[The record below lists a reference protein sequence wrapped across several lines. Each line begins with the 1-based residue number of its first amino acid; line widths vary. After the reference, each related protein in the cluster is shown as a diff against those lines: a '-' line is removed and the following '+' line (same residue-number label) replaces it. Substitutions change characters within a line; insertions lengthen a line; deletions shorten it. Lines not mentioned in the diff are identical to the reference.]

1 MRGCITKRGR
11 HSWRIKIDAE
21 PDATG
26 KRRFHT
32 VTVRGTRKDAET
44 ELAKLITD
52 ASKGTLVAPTKLT
65 VGEHLHKWLD
75 GKSGLTPLS
84 RQGYTVII
92 DRQIA
97 PVLGAFELQ
106 KLKPADVKM
115 WLTAMRT
122 GRRGGQLAP
131 RTIIHAYR
139 VLRAAIQEALRHD
152 LVSRNVVD
160 CVEPPRPEKREV
172 AILKA
177 DEIPAVLEALKGNRR
192 IYPIVALALATGARR
207 SELLALK
214 WANVDLKGGTLRIER
229 SIEQTRAGLRF
240 KSPKTESG
248 KRTVMLP
255 AFALDMLNEHRK
267 AQLELRLQLGMGK
280 PDSEALVFCTHKDTP
295 ISPNAFSVMWHR
307 VVRQA
312 GLPPRSFH
320 SLRHSHASA
329 LIRAGLDVVRVSRQ
343 LGHSSP
349 NITLGT
355 YAHEFREVDSGAA
368 DAINKVLG

>member
-1 MRGCITKRGR
+1 MRGCITKRGK

-21 PDATG
+21 RDATG

-32 VTVRGTRKDAET
+32 VTVRGSRKDAET

-52 ASKGTLVAPTKLT
+52 AAKGTLVAPTKLT
-65 VGEHLHKWLD
+65 VAEHLHNWLD

-84 RQGYTVII
+84 RQGYAVII

-97 PVLGAFELQ
+97 PALGSLELQ

-122 GRRGGQLAP
+122 GRRGRQLAP
-131 RTIIHAYR
+131 RTVIHAYR
-139 VLRAAIQEALRHD
+139 VLRAALQEALLLN
-152 LVSRNVVD
+152 LVPRNVAGA
-160 CVEPPRPEKREV
+160 VERPKPGKRQV
-172 AILKA
+172 SILKA
-177 DEIPAVLEALKGNRR
+177 DEVRAVLKALKGHT
-192 IYPIVALALATGARR
+192 IYPMVALALSTGARR
-207 SELLALK
+207 SELLALR
-214 WANVDLKGGTLRIER
+214 WSDIDLKDGTLRIER
-229 SIEQTRAGLRF
+229 SVEQTKAGLRF
-240 KSPKTESG
+240 KEPKTESG

-255 AFALDMLNEHRK
+255 EFAVTTLNEHRK
-267 AQLELRLQLGMGK
+267 LQLELRLQLGMGK
-280 PDSEALVFCTHKDTP
+280 PDNDALVFCTHDGSP

-307 VVRQA
+307 VVRQT
-312 GLPPRSFH
+312 GLPQRSFH

-343 LGHSSP
+343 LGHASP
-349 NITLGT
+349 TITLST
-355 YAHEFREVDSGAA
+355 YAHEFEEGDSGAA